1 MEISNLRREFNRVLK
16 KAGVPKIKFHS
27 LRHTAASI
35 MLSHKIPV
43 GIVSKIL
50 GHSRI
55 STTLDVYYHFIPASN
70 DEAVKLMD
78 DLSPIA
84 KETEGSLTIENE
96 SRILD

>member
-1 MEISNLRREFNRVLK
+1 
-16 KAGVPKIKFHS
+16 
-27 LRHTAASI
+27 
-35 MLSHKIPV
+35 MLSKKVPV

-55 STTLDVYYHFIPASN
+55 STTLDVYYHFLPASN

-84 KETEGSLTIENE
+84 KEIEGLLTIENE
-96 SRILD
+96 SRNLDEIKR

>member
-1 MEISNLRREFNRVLK
+1 MVRVETIKSVAGKRWREYGLIFPSSVGTPLEISNLLREFNRVLK

-55 STTLDVYYHFIPASN
+55 STTLDVYYHFI
-70 DEAVKLMD
+70 
-78 DLSPIA
+78 
-84 KETEGSLTIENE
+84 
-96 SRILD
+96 